1 MPLKIKDIRKIM
13 EDYAPLRLKESY
25 DNVGLMIGDP
35 DCEVTSILV
44 ALDCTMKVI
53 KEAEEKGCNLIITH
67 HPILFKKPNNITTE
81 TLQGRKIIELIKK
94 DINIYSSHTN
104 LDSTKGGIN
113 DLIMQL
119 LDFRNCE
126 VIEVNHMDAQDKEC
140 GIGRFTTLNVPI
152 TLEELCEK
160 VKEAFE
166 ISSLKYSG
174 EDKQVIEKVAVING
188 SGNDFLMKAKSLGA
202 DCIITGD
209 TSYHY
214 VSDLQEE
221 GICIIDV
228 GHFESE
234 WPGMK
239 IVGKWIGNRI
249 RFMGYS
255 NSVIISTETISPYKY
270 K

>member
-1 MPLKIKDIRKIM
+1 MSLKIKDIMEIM
-13 EDYAPLRLKESY
+13 EDYAPLKLKESY
-25 DNVGLMIGDP
+25 DNVGLMIGNP
-35 DCEVTSILV
+35 ECEITSILV
-44 ALDCTMKVI
+44 ALDCTIKVI
-53 KEAEEKGCNLIITH
+53 KEAEEKDCNLIITH
-67 HPILFKKPNNITTE
+67 HPLLFKKPMSITTE
-81 TLQGRKIIELIKK
+81 TLQGRKIL
-94 DINIYSSHTN
+94 DIIRNGINVYSSHTN

-119 LDFRNCE
+119 LDFKNCQ
-126 VIEVNHMDAQDKEC
+126 VIEVNNTNSGDKEA
-140 GIGRFTTLNVPI
+140 GIGRMVTLGSPI
-152 TLEELCEK
+152 VLEELCEK
-160 VKEAFE
+160 AKEAFE

-174 EDKQVIEKVAVING
+174 EDKQVISKVAVING
-188 SGNDFLMKAKSLGA
+188 SGNDFLMKAKSLGV

-221 GICIIDV
+221 GISIIDV

-239 IVGKWIGNRI
+239 IVGKWLENRI
-249 RFMGYS
+249 RFMGY
-255 NSVIISTETISPYKY
+255 NNNVIISNKTISPYKY